1 MIYIATHKKFE
12 VPSVDGYV
20 PIYVGAEGK
29 QKLGYLSDNTGENIS
44 QKNKNYCELTGMYWV
59 WKNTNDEYK
68 GMVHYRRYFS
78 NSLRKKYILKEST
91 IKNILKK
98 YDVILPFSV
107 SMNNSLIEDFCEISG
122 YKKDLDSVRN
132 IIESKYPEYITTYD
146 KIMNG
151 NKIYFYNMFIA
162 SKDVFD
168 NYCEWLFNILFEL
181 EKDVDL
187 TDYNDYQKRIYGF
200 ISERLLNVYFEHNKY
215 KVFECGVI
223 NIEENWNCWKKIRTA
238 LKRKIMFVIQ
248 LYYKK

>member
-44 QKNKNYCELTGMYWV
+44 KKNKNYCELTGMYWV
-59 WKNTNDEYK
+59 WKNTQDEYK

-107 SMNNSLIEDFCEISG
+107 SLKKSLTEDFCEISG

-146 KIMNG
+146 KIMN
-151 NKIYFYNMFIA
+151 
-162 SKDVFD
+162 
-168 NYCEWLFNILFEL
+168 
-181 EKDVDL
+181 
-187 TDYNDYQKRIYGF
+187 
-200 ISERLLNVYFEHNKY
+200 
-215 KVFECGVI
+215 
-223 NIEENWNCWKKIRTA
+223 
-238 LKRKIMFVIQ
+238 
-248 LYYKK
+248 

>member
-1 MIYIATHKKFE
+1 M
-12 VPSVDGYV
+12 
-20 PIYVGAEGK
+20 
-29 QKLGYLSDNTGENIS
+29 
-44 QKNKNYCELTGMYWV
+44 
-59 WKNTNDEYK
+59 
-68 GMVHYRRYFS
+68 
-78 NSLRKKYILKEST
+78 KEST

-98 YDVILPFSV
+98 YDVILPFRV
-107 SMNNSLIEDFCEISG
+107 SLKKSLTEDFCEISG
-122 YKKDLDSVRN
+122 YKKDLDIVRN
-132 IIESKYPEYITTYD
+132 IIELKYPEYITTYD

-200 ISERLLNVYFEHNKY
+200 ISERLLNVYFEYNKY
-215 KVFECGVI
+215 KIFECGVI
-223 NIEENWNCWKKIRTA
+223 NTEENWNFWKKIRTA

>member
-1 MIYIATHKKFE
+1 MIYIATHKEFK
-12 VPSVDGYV
+12 VPAEEGYV

-29 QKLGYLSDNTGENIS
+29 QKLCYLSDNTGENIS

-200 ISERLLNVYFEHNKY
+200 ISERLLNVYFEYNKY
-215 KVFECGVI
+215 KIFDRIIC
-223 NIEENWNCWKKIRTA
+223 NRFFFMNLRLLRLFLCDY
-238 LKRKIMFVIQ
+238 L
-248 LYYKK
+248 